1 LNGDIRLRPIRP
13 DDMTRLQE
21 FHRRLS
27 PEAIRLRFHGYM
39 RELPD
44 AMARRFCAVD
54 GHDRVAFVAV
64 AGDPERIVGVGR
76 FDRERDHKG
85 EAEMAFV
92 VEDAYQGHG
101 IGSRL
106 LSQLIEAAHANGI
119 HTLVAR
125 VLPGNSPMRHLLQRT
140 GYPLRSRRDRDAD
153 CLIMETGAS
162 PSQAPTPPH
171 TV

>member
-1 LNGDIRLRPIRP
+1 LDAGIALRPIRP
-13 DDMTRLQE
+13 DDTRRLQE

-44 AMARRFCAVD
+44 AMAKRFCEVD

-64 AGDPERIVGVGR
+64 TGHPERIVGVGR
-76 FDRERDHKG
+76 FDREQERQG

-92 VEDAYQGHG
+92 VEDAYQGRG
-101 IGSRL
+101 LGSLL
-106 LSQLIEAAHANGI
+106 LSQLIDSARSNGI

-125 VLPGNSPMRHLLQRT
+125 VLPGNSPMRRLLQRA
-140 GYPLRSRRDRDAD
+140 GYPLRSCRDRDAD
-153 CLIMETGAS
+153 CLIMEIGPS
-162 PSQAPTPPH
+162 PPGQQIL
-171 TV
+171 

>member
-1 LNGDIRLRPIRP
+1 LDAEVALRPIRP
-13 DDMTRLQE
+13 DDTARLQE
-21 FHRRLS
+21 LHLRLS

-44 AMARRFCAVD
+44 AMAKRFCEVD
-54 GHDRVAFVAV
+54 GHHRVAFVAV
-64 AGDPERIVGVGR
+64 TGDPERIVGVGR
-76 FDRERDHKG
+76 YDRDQDRVG

-92 VEDAYQGHG
+92 VEDEYQGHG

-106 LSQLIEAAHANGI
+106 LSQLIESARANGI

-125 VLPGNSPMRHLLQRT
+125 VLPGNSPMRHLLQHT

-153 CLIMETGAS
+153 CLIMEIGEL
-162 PSQAPTPPH
+162 PSRQE
-171 TV
+171 VL